1 MSDKYIEQIAKELN
15 DKYEW
20 MKDPISIVADTNI
33 TLDDLIENSGYDAY
47 EIIVDIHLINGDV
60 VTLKNECLRS
70 FERKRYMGSE
80 IELDSGP
87 GNVMANI
94 NTYDS
99 VYHSISIAI
108 SSICWIDSHSEELDW
123 EEYKRIKEI
132 KQKMENKELTLN
144 EYQKA
149 AMTTCMPSCENFS
162 YMTLNL
168 MGELGEFTSKIGKL
182 IRKGKA
188 HIENSKL
195 VFHDDV
201 TEEEMKAIRAE
212 GGDIAWQ
219 LFGLFSVFGWNANSI
234 CQENL
239 DKLASRKDRGKIDGN
254 GDFR

>member
-1 MSDKYIEQIAKELN
+1 MIDKYIEQIAKELN
-15 DKYEW
+15 DRYEW
-20 MKDPISIVADTNI
+20 MKDSISIVADTNI
-33 TLDDLIENSGYDAY
+33 TLDDLIENSEDVY
-47 EIIVDIHLINGDV
+47 EVIVDIHLINGDI
-60 VTLKNECLRS
+60 VTLRNECLRS
-70 FERKRYMGSE
+70 FEWKRYMGAE
-80 IELDSGP
+80 IELDSES
-87 GNVMANI
+87 GNIMVNI
-94 NTYDS
+94 YTYVT
-99 VYHSISIAI
+99 VYHSISIPV
-108 SSICWIDSHSEELDW
+108 SSICWIDSHSEEIDW
-123 EEYKRIKEI
+123 EEYKEKINK

-195 VFHDDV
+195 VVHDDV
-201 TEEEMKAIRAE
+201 TDEEMKAIRAE
-212 GGDIAWQ
+212 GGDITWQ
-219 LFGLFSVFGWNANSI
+219 LFGLFSVFGWDANSI

-239 DKLASRKDRGKIDGN
+239 DKLASRKERGKIDGS